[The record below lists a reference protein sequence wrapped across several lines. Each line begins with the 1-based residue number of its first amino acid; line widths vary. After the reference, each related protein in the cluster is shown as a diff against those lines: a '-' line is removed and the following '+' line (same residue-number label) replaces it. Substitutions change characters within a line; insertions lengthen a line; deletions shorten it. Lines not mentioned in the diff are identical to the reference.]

1 MLLARVSAPPV
12 EGQANAALERLLARA
27 LGLPK
32 NAVRVVVGGRGREKT
47 VAIEG
52 LSQDEALRRLGG
64 PQS

>member
-12 EGQANAALERLLARA
+12 KGEANASLERLLARA

-32 NAVRVVVGGRGREKT
+32 SAVRVVAGARGRQKT

-52 LSQDEALRRLGG
+52 LSQSEALRRLGG